1 MFRSPVTPVLQ
12 RTVGATPAL
21 SVHLLRYCAMTE
33 ELITCELTCPS
44 SPTDPGKTLN
54 GVKTVEMDIEQPIFS
69 VLSGGVK
76 QQQQPEGDTPVP
88 GSPSAT
94 TADTESGI
102 FSGEC
107 ELCVEHE
114 AELDWFCGTEQ
125 RLICSHCAIV
135 GPCHGHT
142 VTPLATRVT
151 AVRVSVIYK
160 YCIYTQQLF
169 ASFKCVG

>member
-1 MFRSPVTPVLQ
+1 MP
-12 RTVGATPAL
+12 
-21 SVHLLRYCAMTE
+21 YCTMTE

-44 SPTDPGKTLN
+44 SPTDPGKTFN
-54 GVKTVEMDIEQPIFS
+54 GVKTKEMDVEQPIFS
-69 VLSGGVK
+69 VLSGGGK
-76 QQQQPEGDTPVP
+76 QLEGDTAVSS
-88 GSPSAT
+88 SPSAT

-102 FSGEC
+102 FSGEG

-114 AELDWFCGTEQ
+114 SELDWFCGTEQ

-151 AVRVSVIYK
+151 AVRVS
-160 YCIYTQQLF
+160 
-169 ASFKCVG
+169 